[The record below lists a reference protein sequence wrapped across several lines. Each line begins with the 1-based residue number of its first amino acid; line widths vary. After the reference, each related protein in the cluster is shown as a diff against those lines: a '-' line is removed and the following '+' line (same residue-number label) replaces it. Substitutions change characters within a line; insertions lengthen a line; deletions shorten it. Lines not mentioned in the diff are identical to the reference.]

1 MGRRRNWLPL
11 GGFLVTLTAF
21 LSYFFYFAYFPT
33 TRDFPWLNLLLFAAG
48 LVLLGGGLRRAF
60 GQPERYRGRIN
71 GPVFAALSV
80 LLLGLFVLY
89 TFSFSRQLPAAAAAP
104 RLGAKAPDFSLPDK
118 DGKEVKL
125 SELLQTEGTRWV
137 LLVFYRGYW

>member
-1 MGRRRNWLPL
+1 MGRRWNWLPL
-11 GGFLVTLTAF
+11 VGFLVSVGAF

-33 TRDFPWLNLLLFAAG
+33 TRDFPWLNLLLFALG

-60 GQPERYRGRIN
+60 GRPERYRGRIS
-71 GPVFAALSV
+71 GPVFTALSV
-80 LLLGLFVLY
+80 LVLGVFLLY
-89 TFSFSRQLPAAAAAP
+89 NFSFSQQLPAAAAAP

-118 DGKEVKL
+118 DGQEVKL
-125 SELLQTEGTRWV
+125 SELLQSEGTRWV

>member
-48 LVLLGGGLRRAF
+48 LVLLGGGLRRAHQRAGLRRF
-60 GQPERYRGRIN
+60 ERSPP
-71 GPVFAALSV
+71 GPVCLV
-80 LLLGLFVLY
+80 HLLLLAATAGGGRGPAPGRESPRL
-89 TFSFSRQLPAAAAAP
+89 LPA
-104 RLGAKAPDFSLPDK
+104 
-118 DGKEVKL
+118 
-125 SELLQTEGTRWV
+125 
-137 LLVFYRGYW
+137 